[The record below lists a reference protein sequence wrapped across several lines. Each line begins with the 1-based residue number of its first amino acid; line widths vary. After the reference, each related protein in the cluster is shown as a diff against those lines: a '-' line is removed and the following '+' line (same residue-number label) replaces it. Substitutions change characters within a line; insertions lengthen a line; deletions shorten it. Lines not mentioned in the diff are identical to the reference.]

1 MDPTQWNL
9 PFPVVIGA
17 LFVIV
22 MVRANATYWLG
33 RGLVGGLRHTRIRGL
48 MESRGYQNAEDRL
61 ARYGAPAVTL
71 SFLTIGI
78 QTLVNLA
85 AGASKMP
92 LRSYLIAVSLGSV
105 IWAVVYATL
114 GMVSLEAL
122 RALFD
127 VSPVLA
133 WLLAAITVAALIV
146 FVAFRVRRQRVGE
159 PS

>member
-1 MDPTQWNL
+1 
-9 PFPVVIGA
+9 
-17 LFVIV
+17 IV
-22 MVRANATYWLG
+22 MARANATYWLG
-33 RGLVGGLRHTRIRGL
+33 RGLVGGLRRTRVRTL
-48 MESRGYQNAEDRL
+48 MESRGYVNAQERL

-71 SFLTIGI
+71 SFLTVGV

-92 LRSYLIAVSLGSV
+92 QRSYLPAVCLGSL

-114 GMVSLEAL
+114 GAFSLEAL
-122 RALFD
+122 RALFN

-133 WLLAAITVAALIV
+133 WLLAAITLASFIT
-146 FVAFRVRRQRVGE
+146 FVTIRVRRQRVGE